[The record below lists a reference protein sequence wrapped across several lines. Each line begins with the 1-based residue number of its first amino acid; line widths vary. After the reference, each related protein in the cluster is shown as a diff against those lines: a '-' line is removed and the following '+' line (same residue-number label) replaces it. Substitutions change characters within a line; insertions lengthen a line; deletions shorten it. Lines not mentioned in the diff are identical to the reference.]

1 MILILWKYLRWQ
13 NLLVNSGTRQNRKS
27 YIWRNDIIMKR
38 IMLLFSCLA
47 VLISG
52 CASANKYI
60 FYDGPSLPKEKVAI
74 LYAPENTSV
83 RLFAVNE
90 HKSSSI
96 NGFGSEW
103 GDAFIIELL
112 PGTYN
117 LAVGYRELYG
127 VTIYFSKN
135 NQEVIFKAEAGH
147 IYLLTAES
155 RKSIEGVWSI
165 PKVIDVTP
173 DVEKKEKYSF

>member
-1 MILILWKYLRWQ
+1 
-13 NLLVNSGTRQNRKS
+13 
-27 YIWRNDIIMKR
+27 MKR

-52 CASANKYI
+52 CASANKYV
-60 FYDGPSLPKEKVAI
+60 FYDGPSLPKNKVAI
-74 LYAPENTSV
+74 LYAPENTNV
-83 RLFAVNE
+83 RLFAVNN

-117 LAVGYRELYG
+117 LAVGYREVYG
-127 VTIYFSKN
+127 VIIYFSKDN
-135 NQEVIFKAEAGH
+135 KEVVFKAEAGH

-155 RKSIEGVWSI
+155 KKSIEGVWSI

-173 DVEKKEKYSF
+173 DVEKNEKYSF

>member
-1 MILILWKYLRWQ
+1 
-13 NLLVNSGTRQNRKS
+13 
-27 YIWRNDIIMKR
+27 MKR
-38 IMLLFSCLA
+38 TMLLLSCLA

-52 CASANKYI
+52 CASANKYV
-60 FYDGPSLPKEKVAI
+60 FYDGPSLQKEKVAI
-74 LYAPENTSV
+74 LYAPKNTTV

-90 HKSSSI
+90 RKAPGI
-96 NGFGSEW
+96 NGFGSDW
-103 GDAFIIELL
+103 NDAFIIELL

-127 VTIYFSKN
+127 NILISSRENQTIS
-135 NQEVIFKAEAGH
+135 FKAEAGH

-155 RKSIEGVWSI
+155 KKSIEGYWSI

-173 DVEKKEKYSF
+173 DVEKTEKYSF